1 MARPDYIICL
11 ECESE
16 VEDFTWREG
25 AIQRASCE
33 VCGNTDPD
41 AFSLPEDFDQEFDD
55 EEADEAALE
64 TDDEEDKEG
73 DEYADSLDDLG
84 SEDDEEER

>member
-64 TDDEEDKEG
+64 TDDEEDKED
-73 DEYADSLDDLG
+73 DEYADNLDDVG